1 MISDDIISNDSTNSS
16 IDAKNIVMKLC
27 TQAGIRPNICSAEG
41 VKVSY
46 LKTDAEQYSADAL
59 ILINSSKKAAKG
71 SIHLDRSYIEC
82 MLILG
87 NPIAQLKDSVLEF
100 TLNADESAVI
110 RLQRYT

>member
-1 MISDDIISNDSTNSS
+1 
-16 IDAKNIVMKLC
+16 MKLC